1 MIYEKREQIYIRL
14 PRPFPICMDS
24 RFARLQEAASS
35 TNRRQRITPQI
46 VNTEKIT
53 ADVGRDRQQIK
64 ELALKNLQEEE
75 STKDEHITEQFDTKA
90 ENVMEPIYGTLLK
103 HETRPRPRFV
113 PKGSRDT
120 IAERE
125 AELQKEAE
133 IYDTMA
139 AKEDRHQRAREMVA
153 NYISRDMEA
162 ERRKKEE
169 ALHVMDAFNPL
180 SVDDTDG
187 LDPETEYLEW
197 TLRHLERMKRD
208 KDEDER
214 FEKEKAELE
223 RIRGL
228 TEEERRKIDEEKQQ
242 EWESTQPRTQM
253 KFMQKYYHKG
263 AFFQDTDDTLLK
275 RDYNEPTL
283 LDKQNKEVLP
293 SAMQT
298 RDSFGKRS
306 RSKWTHLTAEDTT
319 SFEYGWGSKDNPTNY
334 ETVSKMSGMR
344 GSNNGLSPN
353 KKPKQQ

>member
-1 MIYEKREQIYIRL
+1 
-14 PRPFPICMDS
+14 MDS
-24 RFARLQEAASS
+24 RLARLQEAASS
-35 TNRRQRITPQI
+35 TSRRQRITPQ
-46 VNTEKIT
+46 VVGSEKNTT
-53 ADVGRDRQQIK
+53 DMGRDRQQIK

-75 STKDEHITEQFDTKA
+75 HITEQSATKSQ
-90 ENVMEPIYGTLLK
+90 NVEKPK
-103 HETRPRPRFV
+103 HGAVVKLETGPRPSFV
-113 PKGSRDT
+113 PKESRDT
-120 IAERE
+120 VAGRE

-133 IYDTMA
+133 TYDTIA
-139 AKEDRHQRAREMVA
+139 AKEDRHRRAREMVA
-153 NYISRDMEA
+153 DYINRDLEG

-169 ALHVMDAFNPL
+169 ALHAIDAFNPL
-180 SVDDTDG
+180 SVDDADG

-208 KDEDER
+208 KEEDER
-214 FEKEKAELE
+214 LEKEKAELE

-228 TEEERRKIDEEKQQ
+228 TEEGRRKIDEEKQR

-263 AFFQDTDDTLLK
+263 AFFQDTDDPLLK

-298 RDSFGKRS
+298 RDAFGKRS

-319 SFEYGWGSKDNPTNY
+319 SFDYGWGSKDNPTNY

-344 GSNNGLSPN
+344 DSTNNNLDPTKRP
-353 KKPKQQ
+353 KKR